1 MTIRGRLT
9 LQFMILA
16 SLVLGGMSASIY
28 LLSAKYRMQEF
39 EGRLRDRGINA
50 ATLLIQVEEVTE
62 ELLRRIERDN
72 PVRLPE
78 EAIRI
83 FDHNGELLFRM
94 GDEGLPPA
102 PPELLDLVRLEGT
115 QWSTIG
121 QRERLAFPFNDRYDR
136 FVVVVSGNDIFGRS
150 KLRNLAQVLVA
161 NFLAG
166 LLITFLAG
174 RLYAQRALVPLQRLV
189 AELRRFNAQD
199 LAMRI
204 HTGDTKDEIAE
215 VAYTF
220 NELLARLEEAFQ
232 VQKNF
237 IANASHEM
245 RTPLTTI
252 SGQLEVLLLKPREM
266 EEYQPALR
274 SVLEDMQALN
284 RLADRLLL
292 LAQAENSTTAATF
305 TPVRMDEV
313 LWQARQET
321 LKAEKHNTVEVSIG
335 QLDEEA
341 DLLVSGNETLLRS
354 MLVNLIENACKY
366 SPDHI
371 ARVKLDRNG
380 VEVLIAISNNGAGIG
395 PAEQERVFE
404 PFYRATNT
412 GGAKGHGIGLS
423 LARRI
428 AELHGGSI
436 VLLSAPGAGARF
448 TVRLPKAG

>member
-9 LQFMILA
+9 LQFMLLA

-28 LLSAKYRMQEF
+28 LLSANYRMQEF
-39 EGRLRDRGINA
+39 EGRLRDRGVSA

-83 FDHNGELLFRM
+83 FDHNGELLFHL
-94 GDEGLPPA
+94 GDENLPPVA
-102 PPELLDLVRLEGT
+102 PELLDQVRLEGE
-115 QWSTIG
+115 QRSTIG
-121 QRERLAFPFNDRYDR
+121 PRERLAFPFNDRYDR

-161 NFLAG
+161 TFLAG

-174 RLYAQRALVPLQRLV
+174 RLYAQRALLPLQRLV
-189 AELRRFNAQD
+189 ADLRRFNAQD
-199 LAMRI
+199 LAMRV

-215 VAYTF
+215 VASTF
-220 NELLARLEEAFQ
+220 NDLLAKLEEAFH

-252 SGQLEVLLLKPREM
+252 SGQLEVLLLKPREK
-266 EEYQPALR
+266 EEYQSALF
-274 SVLEDMQALN
+274 SVVEDMHALN

-313 LWQARQET
+313 LWQARQEAKRSDT
-321 LKAEKHNTVEVSIG
+321 RNIVEVSIG
-335 QLDEEA
+335 ELDDGT
-341 DLLVSGNETLLRS
+341 DLLVNGNESLLRS
-354 MLVNLIENACKY
+354 MLANLIENACKY
-366 SPDHI
+366 SPDHT
-371 ARVKLDRNG
+371 ARVSLAIDG
-380 VEVLIAISNNGAGIG
+380 EEVRMEVANHGSGIG
-395 PAEQERVFE
+395 SADQERVFE
-404 PFYRATNT
+404 PFFRATNT

-428 AELHGGSI
+428 AELHRGSI
-436 VLLSAPGAGARF
+436 VLWSKPDAGARF
-448 TVRLPKAG
+448 TVRLPKTG